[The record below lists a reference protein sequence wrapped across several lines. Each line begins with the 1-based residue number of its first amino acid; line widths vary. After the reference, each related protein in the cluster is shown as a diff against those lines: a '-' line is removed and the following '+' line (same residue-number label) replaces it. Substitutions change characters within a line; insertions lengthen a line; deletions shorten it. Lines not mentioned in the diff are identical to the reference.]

1 MLITNLQPE
10 YLNNHKYILRAGGDD
25 MTHKQ
30 QQPQNSKGKPK
41 KEKEQDIK
49 NAEYLAKM
57 NQPNHP
63 NT

>member
-1 MLITNLQPE
+1 
-10 YLNNHKYILRAGGDD
+10 

-30 QQPQNSKGKPK
+30 GCNSKQAQNKK
-41 KEKEQDIK
+41 QKSAKEKEQDIK
-49 NAEYLAKM
+49 NAAFIASM

>member
-1 MLITNLQPE
+1 
-10 YLNNHKYILRAGGDD
+10 

-30 QQPQNSKGKPK
+30 DCNSKQGQNKK
-41 KEKEQDIK
+41 QRSAKEKEQDIK
-49 NAEYLAKM
+49 NAAFIAGM

>member
-1 MLITNLQPE
+1 
-10 YLNNHKYILRAGGDD
+10 

-30 QQPQNSKGKPK
+30 GCNSKQEQNKK
-41 KEKEQDIK
+41 QRSAKEKEQDIK
-49 NAEYLAKM
+49 NAAFIAGM

>member
-1 MLITNLQPE
+1 LHTSITMS
-10 YLNNHKYILRAGGDD
+10 KYYDPGGDY
-25 MTHKQ
+25 MAKRTNNAQ
-30 QQPQNSKGKPK
+30 QQQQQRST

-49 NAEYLAKM
+49 NAAYIASI

>member
-1 MLITNLQPE
+1 
-10 YLNNHKYILRAGGDD
+10 

-30 QQPQNSKGKPK
+30 GCNSKQGQNKK
-41 KEKEQDIK
+41 QRSAKEKEQDIK
-49 NAEYLAKM
+49 NAAFIAGM